1 MRHTR
6 LFRADQPDAL
16 DDMRQRVQLLN
27 SEVNGLIHRQTP
39 SYHTSTRHYDAVRF
53 FWVLPPSPLCRYNF
67 AVALRSQSKNIFNWK
82 RLSGFALMSR
92 RKVCAKLS
100 WSRDVKRSTSLNHRQ
115 ENRLDMG
122 VCSRMMKEPSGT
134 SADRQW
140 LC

>member
-6 LFRADQPDAL
+6 LFRANQPDAL
-16 DDMRQRVQLLN
+16 HDMRQRVH
-27 SEVNGLIHRQTP
+27 SELNGLIYRQTL
-39 SYHTSTRHYDAVRF
+39 SYRTSTRHYDAVRF

-82 RLSGFALMSR
+82 RLSGFALVSR

-134 SADRQW
+134 SADRR
-140 LC
+140 